1 MGRNALNIKLRR
13 ELWQLR
19 GQVVAIALVIAGGV
33 AVCVM
38 SVLNYSSLM
47 ETRAQY
53 YEQHRFAEVFAA
65 VKRAPRHVLQE
76 ISKIPGVAR
85 AEGRVEGIAK
95 LEMPGYTDPVSAR
108 LVSLPPNTQPDIN
121 RLFIREGRLP
131 MAGRNQEVVA
141 IGSFAEAHDL
151 SPGDRFTGIING
163 RRQSLVLT
171 GIVESPEFIYVIP
184 PGGMLPDY
192 ERYGVLWMK
201 SCPLHPYYA
210 ADEGKGVAT
219 RWPM

>member
-85 AEGRVEGIAK
+85 AEGRVEEALWQDRFDGFEEA
-95 LEMPGYTDPVSAR
+95 
-108 LVSLPPNTQPDIN
+108 LVE
-121 RLFIREGRLP
+121 REVFVDEEPEDVEERAGDDRGRRVQV
-131 MAGRNQEVVA
+131 GV
-141 IGSFAEAHDL
+141 
-151 SPGDRFTGIING
+151 GDRCGAG
-163 RRQSLVLT
+163 ERREVGLGGNRRTSPT
-171 GIVESPEFIYVIP
+171 IAMIV
-184 PGGMLPDY
+184 
-192 ERYGVLWMK
+192 
-201 SCPLHPYYA
+201 A
-210 ADEGKGVAT
+210 AAT
-219 RWPM
+219 RPIPSTRC